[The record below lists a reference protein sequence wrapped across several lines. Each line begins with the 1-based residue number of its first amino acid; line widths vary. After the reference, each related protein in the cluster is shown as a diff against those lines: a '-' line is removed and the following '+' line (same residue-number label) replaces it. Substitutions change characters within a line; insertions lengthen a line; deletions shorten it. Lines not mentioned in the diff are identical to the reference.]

1 MKKSIDL
8 YDFIDNDGEVLMT
21 SATMKE
27 IKEFFLER
35 YGHEP
40 WEDEL
45 TEEMKKEV
53 RESDEAFLELLKESW
68 RAKVELARTI
78 TSDDLE

>member
-21 SATMKE
+21 SAKMEE

-35 YGHEP
+35 YEPEP

-53 RESDEAFLELLKESW
+53 RESDEVFLELLKESW